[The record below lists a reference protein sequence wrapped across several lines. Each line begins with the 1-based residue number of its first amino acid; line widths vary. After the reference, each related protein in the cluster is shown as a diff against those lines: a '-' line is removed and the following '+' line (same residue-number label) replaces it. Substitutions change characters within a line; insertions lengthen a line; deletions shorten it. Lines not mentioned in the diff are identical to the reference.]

1 MEHFFRKLHAILHV
15 LILSLAITMATVA
28 TVFFINEKYII
39 VHPKDDGKIVAVV
52 SKTPLLDALMYD
64 YASIRMANYATS
76 TPSTTPR
83 LWPVSGA
90 YPNAGALLPTHRIV
104 AYYGNLYSKKMGVL
118 GEYPREEM
126 LGKLMTEVG
135 GWQKADPQTPTLPAL
150 HYIAVTAQGYA
161 GDDKKYRLRMPAK
174 EIDKVLDMASEI
186 NGLVFLDVQ
195 TGKSTVQDEIPLLD
209 AYLKMPQVHLGIDP
223 EFSMKT
229 GKKPGQVIGTMDA
242 IDINFVIEHI
252 AQIVRDNKL
261 PPKILVIHRF
271 TQKMVTNYQN
281 IETVPEVQ
289 VVMDMDGWGPPKN
302 KLKTYADYIYDEP
315 IQFAG
320 FKLFYKNDIIAK
332 GSHMLT
338 PTEVLKLT
346 PRPMYIQYQ

>member
-1 MEHFFRKLHAILHV
+1 MEHFFRKLHAILHM
-15 LILSLAITMATVA
+15 LILCVA
-28 TVFFINEKYII
+28 VTFCGVAALFFVNEKYFGIES
-39 VHPKDDGKIVAVV
+39 DDGKIIAVV
-52 SKTPLLDALMYD
+52 SKTPLFDALRYD
-64 YASIRMANYATS
+64 YTSLSMANYAST

-83 LWPVSGA
+83 IWPVQTS
-90 YPNAGALLPTHRIV
+90 YPNVGALLSMNRII

-118 GEYPREEM
+118 GQYPREEM
-126 LGKLMTEVG
+126 LAKLMTEVSN
-135 GWQKADPQTPTLPAL
+135 WQKADPATPTIPAL

-161 GDDKKYRLRMPAK
+161 GGDKKYRLRMPAS
-174 EIDKVLDMASEI
+174 EINKVIDMASEI

-195 TGKSTVQDEIPLLD
+195 TAKSTVQDEIPLLD
-209 AYLKMPQVHLGIDP
+209 AFLKMPQVHLGIDP

-229 GKKPGQVIGTMDA
+229 GKKPGQIIGTMDA
-242 IDINFVIEHI
+242 TDINFVIDHL
-252 AQIVRDNKL
+252 AQIVRDNHL
-261 PPKILVIHRF
+261 PPKILVVHRF
-271 TQKMVTNYQN
+271 TQNMVTNYQN

-302 KLKTYADYIYDEP
+302 KLKTYLDYIYDEP
-315 IQFAG
+315 VEFAG

-338 PTEVLKLT
+338 PAEVLKLT